1 MQIWNC
7 SNGNTQDYSPAV
19 ANGYVYVFNAYYMDY
34 LNATSGLLIWN
45 LTMSNFFTS
54 SPAIADGCIYIGSLD
69 FNVYCLP
76 MQPATFPAAPQLTS
90 VIGGNNKVTLTWA
103 SPVNNG
109 GIPILNYTIYR
120 SSTTGAESSYITLG
134 NVTSYVDTNVT
145 NGQTVYYKISA
156 INGIGKGSNSTE
168 MFATP
173 GTTPSG
179 PVMYSPLSGDDQ
191 IFLNWSI
198 PANNGGSPII
208 NYSIYRG
215 TSSNNE
221 TFYLSVGNT
230 TTYLDTGL
238 TSALTYYYEV
248 SAMIKQLRSRYV
260 NKKNMSL
267 RDILLEVEEFFH
279 LGDSD
284 EPNETTSE
292 DWSVF
297 GEMTMT
303 SNTGYCYW
311 YYWVWILM
319 SAVAWIG
326 CIHEGWGDYFRAFL
340 LLCNNQSPYLSK
352 GFVYGYGFWLL
363 LPCFLNQW
371 EYYGICVI
379 IGVIDWSLLGPVL
392 TTKQLGF
399 LLCLVGLGDLIA
411 QNCMAILLLLT
422 IIAWRSQKNHPYW
435 AGLIMGFCLFKPSVV
450 LILPFFCLK
459 DQHIQWIT
467 CFGVMVGI
475 LGNYLPVVMFGQ
487 VFSFFD
493 NILSAAGFSSLI
505 FRML

>member
-1 MQIWNC
+1 
-7 SNGNTQDYSPAV
+7 
-19 ANGYVYVFNAYYMDY
+19 
-34 LNATSGLLIWN
+34 
-45 LTMSNFFTS
+45 
-54 SPAIADGCIYIGSLD
+54 
-69 FNVYCLP
+69 
-76 MQPATFPAAPQLTS
+76 
-90 VIGGNNKVTLTWA
+90 
-103 SPVNNG
+103 
-109 GIPILNYTIYR
+109 
-120 SSTTGAESSYITLG
+120 
-134 NVTSYVDTNVT
+134 
-145 NGQTVYYKISA
+145 
-156 INGIGKGSNSTE
+156 
-168 MFATP
+168 
-173 GTTPSG
+173 
-179 PVMYSPLSGDDQ
+179 
-191 IFLNWSI
+191 
-198 PANNGGSPII
+198 
-208 NYSIYRG
+208 
-215 TSSNNE
+215 
-221 TFYLSVGNT
+221 
-230 TTYLDTGL
+230 
-238 TSALTYYYEV
+238 
-248 SAMIKQLRSRYV
+248 
-260 NKKNMSL
+260 
-267 RDILLEVEEFFH
+267 
-279 LGDSD
+279 
-284 EPNETTSE
+284 
-292 DWSVF
+292 
-297 GEMTMT
+297 MT

-493 NILSAAGFSSLI
+493 NILSAAGFSSSYLGCYESFVYIVFFFLMNQYPQQKLYRDCLWILGMGLMIMLPFVIWNWILI
-505 FRML
+505 WQYWI